1 MDSLKGGDRVEEIK
15 RLKGRV
21 FSKVDLMCQQFAMD
35 LAEEIW
41 RTVEAYLE
49 GRSRAQLQEAIER
62 LLAFLKEDS
71 LKGEIEKLKEVE
83 R

>member
-1 MDSLKGGDRVEEIK
+1 MVELKK
-15 RLKGRV
+15 LKGRV

-49 GRSRAQLQEAIER
+49 ERSRAQLQEAVEG
-62 LLAFLKEDS
+62 LLAFLREDG
-71 LKGEIEKLKEVE
+71 LKREIEKLKGVE

>member
-1 MDSLKGGDRVEEIK
+1 VEEIK

-21 FSKVDLMCQQFAMD
+21 FGKVDLMCQQFAID

-49 GRSRAQLQEAIER
+49 ERSRAQLQEAAER
-62 LLAFLKEDS
+62 LLAFLREDS
-71 LKGEIEKLKEVE
+71 LKEEIEKLKEVE

>member
-1 MDSLKGGDRVEEIK
+1 MTDLK

-21 FSKVDLMCQQFAMD
+21 FSKVDMACQQFAMD

-49 GRSRAQLQEAIER
+49 EKSRAQLQEAVER
-62 LLAFLKEDS
+62 LLAFLKEDG
-71 LKGEIEKLKEVE
+71 LKEEIEKLRKEVE

>member
-1 MDSLKGGDRVEEIK
+1 MTELKK
-15 RLKGRV
+15 LKGRV

-49 GRSRAQLQEAIER
+49 ERSRAQLQEAVER
-62 LLAFLKEDS
+62 LLVFLREDS
-71 LKGEIEKLKEVE
+71 LNEEMKKLGKEVK

>member
-1 MDSLKGGDRVEEIK
+1 MTDLK

-21 FSKVDLMCQQFAMD
+21 FSKIDIACQQFAMD

-41 RTVEAYLE
+41 RTVEVYLE
-49 GRSRAQLQEAIER
+49 ERSRAQLQEAVER

-71 LKGEIEKLKEVE
+71 LKEEIEKLRKEVE

>member
-1 MDSLKGGDRVEEIK
+1 MTELK

-21 FSKVDLMCQQFAMD
+21 FSKVDLMCQQFAID

-49 GRSRAQLQEAIER
+49 ERSRAQLQEAVER
-62 LLAFLKEDS
+62 LLAFLREDS
-71 LKGEIEKLKEVE
+71 LKGEIEKLRKEVE

>member
-1 MDSLKGGDRVEEIK
+1 MEEIK
-15 RLKGRV
+15 KLKGRV
-21 FSKVDLMCQQFAMD
+21 FSKVDLMCQQFAID

-49 GRSRAQLQEAIER
+49 ERSRAQLQEAVER

-71 LKGEIEKLKEVE
+71 LKREIEKLEEVK